1 MTSVAARLEQQLRKL
16 RTLRGK
22 GAKPPERLAEL
33 KRWQS
38 ERLTRTYADVSAEP
52 RYGAATGFFIDD
64 LYGAKDF
71 SSRDQAMLRILPVMS
86 RMLPESAVETAAL
99 AIELEALSEE
109 LDQELAAV
117 LPPGPI
123 TEDAYADAYRRS
135 GSRVQREHQIELI
148 DATGRRLDTL
158 VKKPMVAQMLKLMR
172 RPARMAGLADLQ
184 DFLERGFAA
193 FSAMQGADDFLAI
206 VKRRETEFL
215 NRLFSGAPAPF
226 SSSPP

>member
-1 MTSVAARLEQQLRKL
+1 MASVAARLEQQLRKL

-22 GAKPPERLAEL
+22 GANPPGRLAEL

-38 ERLTRTYADVSAEP
+38 ERLKNTYADISAQA
-52 RYGAATGFFIDD
+52 RYGAATDFFIDD

-109 LDQELAAV
+109 LDHGLATA
-117 LPPGPI
+117 LAPGPI
-123 TEDAYADAYRRS
+123 TGKSYADAYRAS
-135 GSRVQREHQIELI
+135 GSRAQREHQVELI
-148 DATGRRLDTL
+148 DATGRRLDAL

-193 FSAMQGADDFLAI
+193 FSAMKGAGEFLEI
-206 VKRRETEFL
+206 VKRRETAIL
-215 NRLFSGAPAPF
+215 NRLFSGAEQPF
-226 SSSPP
+226 SSL